1 MLTLSSIFKN
11 EFDERIILN
20 EYSDRIIILK
30 NIDNFNL
37 DKIGQEVKNYF
48 MKDYINK
55 LRNPDARPSTSGNM
69 SNILAFGASGH
80 GKDGPL
86 TNFRRIETS
95 LLKEYLGYNPVSAAN
110 PSNNHIS
117 IDDLYHKH
125 IKPLTSEEQQNLFDE
140 LYKTY
145 GENLLRFPHISEKLP
160 FVLIDALIETLKVNG
175 AEYVYNIVLRLFNK
189 SKQDFFKLFMEKVL
203 PNIKPGGTRTV
214 LRQALSII
222 GMHLHKHG
230 VILLPF
236 MWIKEFWYDKN
247 QVDDISLQEAAISE
261 MSSHI
266 QQSIAFYQE
275 KMQQN
280 NDSYIST
287 IIGLF
292 LCTNIKGFKQFT
304 PILEYTIVGTLKKGQ
319 STIVKKDFKKL
330 RLLASASGGITT
342 WIDYKPPISFRDSM
356 HINIVA
362 KYTLASEYE
371 NEFGKIIK
379 LNEHMD
385 RVVVLKDIDLLILD
399 RIGKEVKDYIMQ
411 KHIESLHNVSVKN
424 SNERSEEDQVIM
436 AFQPHRVRGSL
447 TRFKRVK
454 IELLKEYFGYNSTP
468 ANYSSDNTITVH
480 DLFFKHIK
488 PLTIKEQQNLFYEL
502 FKIYGEKLI
511 HFSEK
516 RESFQ
521 LEVIDAL
528 ITSMKT
534 MGIEYVYNTAFM
546 FNKQSGFFHKFI
558 GLLFNG
564 KNIGPNGTNKDLLR
578 ALTLV
583 GMQLHKYG
591 AILLPFMMIK
601 DMWKEKEIYQP
612 VSLMMTPNAKRALD
626 TYRILEE
633 QYSEITIYTEYD
645 TVIGIFLCST
655 VDSLKE
661 FTPKLKYLIYNIA
674 SRTKRY
680 AYITQVNTHL
690 NRIKYFVTATGNITN
705 WVDYEPDKDSTDFT
719 YFDTLYK
726 DYPQFQEWIK
736 LANIYLSEEIAQKRK
751 SVDQFE
757 KAIKFWLE
765 FLATL
770 KKPPLTPMD
779 TQRKEHIRD
788 VSNPGSLKHFFYYS
802 ETWKRNSRYK
812 NDAIRKVE
820 KFFDYIRDNFYP
832 SLPKLL
838 SQNDR
843 YYSGSQPNKTVRKRI
858 PRSLLAIAKSFL
870 LDNPSYIKTFKGS
883 NVIMYNQQSEKWEQ
897 GWWLGHKYLMTIML
911 FLPIRNKEGRWLD
924 SGELDEFIIDY
935 EKMDYIKNP
944 SPYAIKGR
952 KSCVL
957 QIEKD
962 PVTYEK
968 YFVVYVST
976 NKTGSPYIIPYAP
989 PEVIEAIKGMQEF
1002 NKKWGTP
1009 VIELSKAVDR
1019 KGKDINKTS
1028 KLYPEVCPL
1037 FRMPPSTGR
1046 ISLDQAISAES
1057 LMSFFVYLLEGIEN
1071 ILKNEGREIT
1081 LVTKNGQYK
1090 KPMFDIHSLRVTGIS
1105 ELIEAG
1111 VPVDIVSEFVAGHA
1125 NQVMT
1130 LYYNVMK
1137 HTRVKETLEK
1147 ARKDIDINSSIE
1159 DLLDDLDGFE
1169 DYILVNETDGDKTM
1183 AMNLMSEEDS
1193 FPEISLDGIC
1203 PGAVCSEF
1211 GREDQCCP
1219 KCPVWITGPAFLVG
1233 QTLKINKL
1241 IYLVRKKA
1249 EELTSYRKKRITENN
1264 MLRKQNL
1271 EADEEFATEQLE
1283 QLLSEW
1289 GLRYRFI
1296 QRSMA
1301 IVDNYKEYSSGGKT
1315 NNKMALITT
1324 NTTLP
1329 KVKLEESDELG
1340 ILNHICQAGAIFQEV
1355 AVQEAQYDLEYLL
1368 NQLLQKNGVLPFLV
1382 FLDKETA
1389 KKTSLMLV
1397 DELLAKYNSSTLLEM
1412 IDGDKSLDEKDIEN
1426 ISHHKRNIDNTLTNN
1441 KFHLETDHG

>member
-1 MLTLSSIFKN
+1 L
-11 EFDERIILN
+11 
-20 EYSDRIIILK
+20 
-30 NIDNFNL
+30 
-37 DKIGQEVKNYF
+37 V
-48 MKDYINK
+48 
-55 LRNPDARPSTSGNM
+55 
-69 SNILAFGASGH
+69 
-80 GKDGPL
+80 
-86 TNFRRIETS
+86 
-95 LLKEYLGYNPVSAAN
+95 
-110 PSNNHIS
+110 
-117 IDDLYHKH
+117 
-125 IKPLTSEEQQNLFDE
+125 
-140 LYKTY
+140 
-145 GENLLRFPHISEKLP
+145 RF
-160 FVLIDALIETLKVNG
+160 
-175 AEYVYNIVLRLFNK
+175 
-189 SKQDFFKLFMEKVL
+189 
-203 PNIKPGGTRTV
+203 
-214 LRQALSII
+214 
-222 GMHLHKHG
+222 LH
-230 VILLPF
+230 
-236 MWIKEFWYDKN
+236 
-247 QVDDISLQEAAISE
+247 
-261 MSSHI
+261 
-266 QQSIAFYQE
+266 
-275 KMQQN
+275 
-280 NDSYIST
+280 
-287 IIGLF
+287 
-292 LCTNIKGFKQFT
+292 
-304 PILEYTIVGTLKKGQ
+304 
-319 STIVKKDFKKL
+319 
-330 RLLASASGGITT
+330 
-342 WIDYKPPISFRDSM
+342 
-356 HINIVA
+356 
-362 KYTLASEYE
+362 
-371 NEFGKIIK
+371 
-379 LNEHMD
+379 
-385 RVVVLKDIDLLILD
+385 
-399 RIGKEVKDYIMQ
+399 
-411 KHIESLHNVSVKN
+411 
-424 SNERSEEDQVIM
+424 
-436 AFQPHRVRGSL
+436 
-447 TRFKRVK
+447 
-454 IELLKEYFGYNSTP
+454 
-468 ANYSSDNTITVH
+468 
-480 DLFFKHIK
+480 
-488 PLTIKEQQNLFYEL
+488 
-502 FKIYGEKLI
+502 
-511 HFSEK
+511 
-516 RESFQ
+516 
-521 LEVIDAL
+521 
-528 ITSMKT
+528 
-534 MGIEYVYNTAFM
+534 
-546 FNKQSGFFHKFI
+546 
-558 GLLFNG
+558 
-564 KNIGPNGTNKDLLR
+564 IGPNGRNIHLLR
-578 ALTLV
+578 ALMLI

-601 DMWKEKEIYQP
+601 DMWKDKEIYQP

-645 TVIGIFLCST
+645 TVIGIFLCSS

-690 NRIKYFVTATGNITN
+690 NRIKHFVTATGNITN
-705 WVDYEPDKDSTDFT
+705 WVDYEPNKDSTDFT
-719 YFDTLYK
+719 YLDTLYK
-726 DYPQFQEWIK
+726 DYPQFEEWIK

-770 KKPPLTPMD
+770 KNPPLTPMD
-779 TQRKEHIRD
+779 TQRKKHIRD
-788 VSNPGSLKHFFYYS
+788 VLKPGSMKHFFYHS

-812 NDAIRKVE
+812 NDALRKVE
-820 KFFDYIRDNFYP
+820 KFFDYLRDNFYP
-832 SLPKLL
+832 ELPKLL

-870 LDNPSYIKTFKGS
+870 LDDLSYIKTFKGS
-883 NVIMYNQQSEKWEQ
+883 NVIMYNQKSGKWER

-935 EKMDYIKNP
+935 EKMDYIKNL

-957 QIEKD
+957 QIERD

-1009 VIELSKAVDR
+1009 VIEPSKAVDR
-1019 KGKDINKTS
+1019 KGKDINRTS

-1037 FRMPPSTGR
+1037 FRMPPSSGR
-1046 ISLDQAISAES
+1046 VSLDQAISAES
-1057 LMSFFVYLLEGIEN
+1057 IMGFFVYLLEGIEN
-1071 ILKNEGREIT
+1071 VLKNEGREIT

-1090 KPMFDIHSLRVTGIS
+1090 KPMFDIHALRVTGIS

-1147 ARKDIDINSSIE
+1147 ARKDIDTNSSIK

-1183 AMNLMSEEDS
+1183 AMHLMSEEDS

-1211 GREDQCCP
+1211 GREDKCCP

-1241 IYLVRKKA
+1241 IYLIRKKA
-1249 EELTSYRKKRITENN
+1249 EELSSYRKERITENN

-1271 EADEEFATEQLE
+1271 VADEEFATEQME

-1301 IVDNYKEYSSGGKT
+1301 IVDNYKEYSSGGKDS
-1315 NNKMALITT
+1315 NKMALVTT
-1324 NTTLP
+1324 DSSLP

-1355 AVQEAQYDLEYLL
+1355 AVQEAQYDLEYIL
-1368 NQLLQKNGVLPFLV
+1368 NQLLKENGIFPFLV

-1389 KKTSLMLV
+1389 KQTSLILV
-1397 DELLAKYNSSTLLEM
+1397 DELLAKYSSFTLLEM
-1412 IDGDKSLDEKDIEN
+1412 SHGDKSLDEKDIEK
-1426 ISHHKRNIDNTLTNN
+1426 ISHHLRTMDNTLMNN
-1441 KFHLETDHG
+1441 KFYLETDHG